1 MAAAERFSGRARIE
15 LLEKGTDSMSASGDS
30 FDHGAPQSVARAA
43 DECSFARLLDLRTE
57 KVERGHAL
65 ASLRVSSEKHLNK
78 YGYTHGAALF
88 AVADHAGSVC
98 GNTLGRKAVMI
109 QSNMSFFNNPS
120 VGSTV
125 LAEARV
131 THEGK
136 RTGGLE
142 VDLTTEDGVYLAH
155 FTAVIYFFS

>member
-1 MAAAERFSGRARIE
+1 MAVSE
-15 LLEKGTDSMSASGDS
+15 SA
-30 FDHGAPQSVARAA
+30 FDQGNPQSVAQAA
-43 DECSFARLLDLRTE
+43 DECSFARLLDLRIE

-65 ASLRVSSEKHLNK
+65 ASLKVSAEKHLNK
-78 YGYTHGAALF
+78 YGYTHGGALF

-98 GNTLGRKAVMI
+98 GNSLGRKAVVI

-120 VGSTV
+120 IGSTV

-142 VDLTTEDGVYLAH
+142 IDLTTEDGVYLAH